1 MDDTLVMFFNKQI
14 AENENLE
21 DIYQLARDGE
31 WTIDACIEM
40 AKGVYHD
47 LDGNGW
53 AGDQDRFGFIVDH
66 SNTPDT
72 LFSWFDIQPTTKD
85 ESGNIVVDMD
95 TGKVVSVLEKLID
108 FYATD
113 DVFTYMSGADQT
125 PEDRPFNT
133 IFTEDRALFYPDI
146 LVTAKTYRGME
157 TDFGILP
164 LPKWDTN
171 QEKYY
176 TQAQAGNSVIVVP
189 IDVTNLE
196 KVGAVLDA
204 LFSTSKE
211 IVIPAYYDMALKGKF
226 ARDNESGEM
235 LDIIREG
242 LCINF
247 GYFYDIGGNVMF
259 RTLLSNGNSNF
270 ASYYAANKKGF
281 ERNLRNILK
290 TFEPDEE
297 E

>member
-1 MDDTLVMFFNKQI
+1 MFFNKQI
-14 AENENLE
+14 AENENIG

-85 ESGNIVVDMD
+85 ENGNIVVDMD
-95 TGKVVSVLEKLID
+95 TGKVVSVLEKLIA

-113 DVFTYMSGADQT
+113 DVFTYTSGAGET

-226 ARDNESGEM
+226 ARD
-235 LDIIREG
+235 D
-242 LCINF
+242 
-247 GYFYDIGGNVMF
+247 
-259 RTLLSNGNSNF
+259 
-270 ASYYAANKKGF
+270 
-281 ERNLRNILK
+281 
-290 TFEPDEE
+290 
-297 E
+297 